1 MKVIFSKPALLE
13 GLVPTMSTVSSK
25 NTITPIEGILIETIG
40 ETAVRLSS
48 YDMNKGMRTTVEAIS
63 IIEEG
68 NCIIN
73 AQRLLQIVKLLGE
86 DEITLEI
93 GDDRKAMISAG
104 ASSFSLQ
111 SLPGSD
117 FPNLPEL
124 SGDTGFSVSAGVLKR
139 MIGKVLHSI
148 AEQDSRQM
156 LCGAYFTVE
165 GKRMDIVS
173 CDGYTLSKC
182 HVESDIQDI
191 GRISSTHFSFIIPGH
206 ALNEMIR
213 ILPDKD
219 EETKIYLSRKHA
231 IMELKDMVF
240 FTRMIDSEYMDY
252 QRILPKAQD
261 IFVKI
266 DRARLMEGLERANLV
281 AEEKIQGNGKSYVK
295 IEIKGNNFSLSSNS
309 VNGYV
314 YDEMECEHE
323 GDDIAIGFNCRFLI
337 NSIRA
342 AEGKRIYMTLKS
354 PTQSITVEPVEEE
367 WDEKDGFRYFYMI
380 LPVRMNEQPTAEEE

>member
-40 ETAVRLSS
+40 ETSVRLSS

-68 NCIIN
+68 SCIIN

-93 GDDRKAMISAG
+93 GADHKASISAG

-124 SGDTGFSVSAGVLKR
+124 SGDTGFSVPASVLKR

-156 LCGAYFTVE
+156 LCGAFFTVE

-182 HVESDIQDI
+182 HVNLI
-191 GRISSTHFSFIIPGH
+191 FFF
-206 ALNEMIR
+206 
-213 ILPDKD
+213 
-219 EETKIYLSRKHA
+219 YL
-231 IMELKDMVF
+231 
-240 FTRMIDSEYMDY
+240 DY
-252 QRILPKAQD
+252 
-261 IFVKI
+261 
-266 DRARLMEGLERANLV
+266 
-281 AEEKIQGNGKSYVK
+281 
-295 IEIKGNNFSLSSNS
+295 
-309 VNGYV
+309 
-314 YDEMECEHE
+314 
-323 GDDIAIGFNCRFLI
+323 
-337 NSIRA
+337 
-342 AEGKRIYMTLKS
+342 
-354 PTQSITVEPVEEE
+354 
-367 WDEKDGFRYFYMI
+367 
-380 LPVRMNEQPTAEEE
+380 

>member
-40 ETAVRLSS
+40 ETSVRLSS

-68 NCIIN
+68 SCIIN

-93 GDDRKAMISAG
+93 GDDHKASISAG

-124 SGDTGFSVSAGVLKR
+124 SGDTGFSVPASVLKR

-156 LCGAYFTVE
+156 LCGAFFTVE
-165 GKRMDIVS
+165 GKKMDIVS

-182 HVESDIQDI
+182 HVESEIQDI

-213 ILPDKD
+213 ILPDKE

-231 IMELKDMVF
+231 IMELKDMIF

-295 IEIKGNNFSLSSNS
+295 IEIKGNTFSLSSNS
-309 VNGYV
+309 VNGYAFSATMV
-314 YDEMECEHE
+314 
-323 GDDIAIGFNCRFLI
+323 
-337 NSIRA
+337 
-342 AEGKRIYMTLKS
+342 
-354 PTQSITVEPVEEE
+354 
-367 WDEKDGFRYFYMI
+367 
-380 LPVRMNEQPTAEEE
+380 

>member
-40 ETAVRLSS
+40 ETSVRLSS

-93 GDDRKAMISAG
+93 GDDHKAYISAG

-124 SGDTGFSVSAGVLKR
+124 SGDTGFAVSAGVLKR

-156 LCGAYFTVE
+156 LCGAFFTVE
-165 GKRMDIVS
+165 
-173 CDGYTLSKC
+173 
-182 HVESDIQDI
+182 
-191 GRISSTHFSFIIPGH
+191 
-206 ALNEMIR
+206 
-213 ILPDKD
+213 
-219 EETKIYLSRKHA
+219 
-231 IMELKDMVF
+231 
-240 FTRMIDSEYMDY
+240 
-252 QRILPKAQD
+252 
-261 IFVKI
+261 
-266 DRARLMEGLERANLV
+266 
-281 AEEKIQGNGKSYVK
+281 
-295 IEIKGNNFSLSSNS
+295 
-309 VNGYV
+309 
-314 YDEMECEHE
+314 
-323 GDDIAIGFNCRFLI
+323 
-337 NSIRA
+337 
-342 AEGKRIYMTLKS
+342 
-354 PTQSITVEPVEEE
+354 
-367 WDEKDGFRYFYMI
+367 
-380 LPVRMNEQPTAEEE
+380 

>member
-1 MKVIFSKPALLE
+1 MKIVFAKPALLN

-40 ETAVRLSS
+40 ETSVRLSS

-68 NCIIN
+68 SCIIN

-86 DEITLEI
+86 DEITMEVGEDHRATL
-93 GDDRKAMISAG
+93 SAG

-111 SLPGSD
+111 ALPGSD

-124 SGDTGFSVSAGVLKR
+124 SGDTGFSFSSGVLRR

-156 LCGAYFTVE
+156 LCGAFFTVD
-165 GKRMDIVS
+165 GNSMDIVS

-182 HVESDIQDI
+182 HIESNIQDI
-191 GRISSTHFSFIIPGH
+191 GRISSTRFSFIIPGH

-219 EETKIYLSRKHA
+219 DEAKIYLSRKHA

-252 QRILPKAQD
+252 QRILPKAQE

-295 IEIKGNNFSLSSNS
+295 IEIHGNTFSLSSNS

-323 GDDIAIGFNCRFLI
+323 GEDIVIGFNCRFLI

-354 PTQSITVEPVEEE
+354 PTQSITIEPVDGEWEEG
-367 WDEKDGFRYFYMI
+367 DEFRYFYMI
-380 LPVRMNEQPTAEEE
+380 LPVRMNEQPAPEEE